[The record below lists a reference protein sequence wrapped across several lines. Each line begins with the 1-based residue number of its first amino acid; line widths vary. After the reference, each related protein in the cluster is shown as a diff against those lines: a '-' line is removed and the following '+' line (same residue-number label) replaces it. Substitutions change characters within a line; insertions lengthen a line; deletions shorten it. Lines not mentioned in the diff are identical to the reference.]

1 MAFPTPARAAAPAA
15 AARQPFRL
23 TPAACAALAA
33 LALVAGGS
41 WPAPAHAQAPAAAAS
56 GTLRPFQVPAGK
68 LSAALAV
75 FAADAGVSLS
85 APPALVEGKTTA
97 GLHGHYTL
105 EEGLQRLLA
114 GTGLQAQPA
123 GDGSYVLRAAPM
135 VSAAPGSATTLDEV
149 KVTAAAE
156 RHGASEG
163 TGLYTAQ
170 SSTVG
175 SKMGQSLREVPQSV
189 SVVTRQQ
196 IEDMGLMTLTDT
208 LKAMPGVTSY
218 QFAMLD
224 DGSISRGFEMGS
236 ANVRVDGA
244 ASVESG
250 YGIDNDMAFYDRVE
264 VLRGADGLFGGNGE
278 PGGVTNLVRKKPTR
292 ERQII
297 VQGQYGSDNFRRG
310 DIDVS
315 GPLNADGSLRGR
327 AVLAHEQK
335 NFFFDVADSKRT
347 MAYGVLE
354 ADLTRDTTVTVG
366 GSTIQRDSSY
376 QGYGLPRA
384 STGEDLRLPRTTY
397 LSGANDRANKDLHAV
412 FGQLAHRFN
421 GDWRLDVAL
430 NLERTT
436 QERYDHYFR
445 GAPDLTTGAGTA
457 SAGTNVQ
464 QESGRNRSIDASLKG
479 RFDLLGRQ
487 HDVVLG
493 ADWSKFQADS
503 EIMRQVPFVNY
514 QIPNIYQFNPYDYP
528 QSSDPTAKTFGL
540 STPVQ
545 QAGVYGSV
553 RFHVTEPLRISAGG
567 RLSRY
572 HYRSSFDMFD
582 VSGALT
588 YSSLTEYRDNSVFTP
603 YLAATYD
610 LDTTWTAYASV
621 AETFKSQA
629 SYTAGPAPG
638 TPLDPVTGRNYE
650 LGLKGEHLGGR
661 LHSAFAIYRIDRDG
675 AAVRD
680 TRYPAS
686 SGALGSSCCYLNT
699 GQIVSKGFDAEL
711 TGQVL
716 PNLQVSASY
725 NYNDNRDKNSTTGG
739 RFNGLNPE
747 HLFKLYAAYR
757 LPGTFGRWKVGGGAT
772 AQSKTYVQDSAYVR
786 NADGTVS
793 SQTVP
798 FRITQ
803 AGYTIASASVEY
815 QIDDRWTA
823 ALNIN
828 NLFDKTYY
836 STIGSLIYGSFY
848 GAPRNAMLTLRGRF

>member
-1 MAFPTPARAAAPAA
+1 MFSASACPIPDLPSWRRRAIHTAALALLTTAPVWAQPAAPAGDGYTAQVSAATRSYDIAPGPLSPALSRFAGQSGVTLSADPALTDGLQTPGLRGSYGLLDGFAQLLQGTGLAVGKAGETAFVLRRLSPAQAASAAA
-15 AARQPFRL
+15 AAR
-23 TPAACAALAA
+23 TLAEVQVTA
-33 LALVAGGS
+33 RADR
-41 WPAPAHAQAPAAAAS
+41 S
-56 GTLRPFQVPAGK
+56 GAT
-68 LSAALAV
+68 
-75 FAADAGVSLS
+75 
-85 APPALVEGKTTA
+85 EGT
-97 GLHGHYTL
+97 
-105 EEGLQRLLA
+105 E
-114 GTGLQAQPA
+114 
-123 GDGSYVLRAAPM
+123 SYVAR
-135 VSAAPGSATTLDEV
+135 
-149 KVTAAAE
+149 
-156 RHGASEG
+156 
-163 TGLYTAQ
+163 

-175 SKMGQSLREVPQSV
+175 SKTGQSLREVPQTV

-196 IEDMGLMTLTDT
+196 IEDMGLMTLTDA

-236 ANVRVDGA
+236 ANVRVDGGA
-244 ASVESG
+244 AIESG
-250 YGIDNDMAFYDRVE
+250 YGMDNDMAFYDRVE

-297 VQGQYGSDNFRRG
+297 VQGQYGSNQFKRG
-310 DIDVS
+310 DLDVS
-315 GPLNADGSLRGR
+315 GPLNEAGSLRGR
-327 AVLAHEQK
+327 AVLAHEDK
-335 NFFFDVADSKRT
+335 NFFFDVADSRRT

-354 ADLTRDTTVTVG
+354 ADITRDTTVTLG
-366 GSTIQRDSSY
+366 ASTIQRDSSY
-376 QGYGLPRA
+376 QGYGMPRA

-445 GAPDLTTGAGTA
+445 GAPDLVTGAGTA

-464 QESGRNRSIDASLKG
+464 SERARNSSLDASLKG

-493 ADWSKFQADS
+493 ADWSRFRADS
-503 EIMRQVPFVNY
+503 DVMRQVPFVAY
-514 QIPNIYQFNPYDYP
+514 QIPDIYRFNPYDYP
-528 QSSDPTAKTFGL
+528 QSSDPIAKTFGL

-553 RFHVTEPLRISAGG
+553 RLHVTDPLRISVGG

-572 HYRSSFDMFD
+572 HYRSSFAMFD
-582 VSGALT
+582 PDGRQTS
-588 YSSLTEYRDNSVFTP
+588 SSLTAYRDNSVFTP

-610 LDTTWTAYASV
+610 LDRTWTAYASV

-629 SYTAGPAPG
+629 GNTAGPAPG

-680 TRYPAS
+680 TRYPLS
-686 SGALGSSCCYLNT
+686 SGALGSSCCYVNS
-699 GQIVSKGFDAEL
+699 GQVVSKGFDAEL
-711 TGQVL
+711 TGQLL
-716 PNLQVSASY
+716 PNLQVAASYNY

-747 HLFKLYAAYR
+747 HLFKVYAAYR
-757 LPGTFGRWKVGGGAT
+757 LPGAFGRWKVGGGAT
-772 AQSKTYVQDSAYVR
+772 AQSKTYVQDSARVR
-786 NADGTVS
+786 NADGTVG
-793 SQTVP
+793 SQTTP
-798 FRITQ
+798 FRVTQ
-803 AGYTIASASVEY
+803 AGHTIASASVEY
-815 QIDDRWTA
+815 QVNDRWTA

-836 STIGSLIYGSFY
+836 STIGSVVYGSFY
-848 GAPRNAMLTLRGRF
+848 GAPRNAMLTLRGKF